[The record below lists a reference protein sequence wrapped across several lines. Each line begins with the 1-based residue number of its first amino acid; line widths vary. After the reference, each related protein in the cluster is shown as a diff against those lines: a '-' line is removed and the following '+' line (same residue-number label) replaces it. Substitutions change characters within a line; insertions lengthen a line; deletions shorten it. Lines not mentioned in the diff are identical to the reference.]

1 MTNRAWLP
9 TVAAAGVICA
19 TAFTAACGSSN
30 PKPQLPA
37 PPPPVAAAPAQ
48 APAPQP
54 PPSDPITVLIEA
66 SQQRFLAGERE
77 LRLGHLEKA
86 REEFDRAVEM
96 LLESPYGA
104 RTDARLR
111 EHFDRLVD
119 RINAYEVT
127 ALAQGDGFAEKRSEP
142 ASIDELLRIATFPK
156 PAANAATEKT
166 VRADLAATAH
176 DVPIPD
182 DNERILS
189 YVELFQGRL
198 RDYIHESLTRGTK
211 YLPMIQAVFKAEGLP
226 LDLAYIPVIE
236 SGFKT
241 NALSKASA
249 RGPWQFMRATAT
261 EQGLKTD
268 WYVDE
273 RSDPEK
279 ATVAAARYLKTLHE
293 MFGGDWHLVLAA
305 YNGGLG
311 RLQRA
316 MKRSGEED
324 FWELSSSSR
333 YLPRETREYVP
344 LILAAIIVAK
354 NPSQYGFDITAE
366 DPVAYEKVTVPKA
379 IDLRRVA
386 EWTGR
391 SIDEIQAL
399 NPELRRWTTPV
410 KSEYVLKVPEGTAS
424 LFKAR
429 LASASPNELVAL
441 TWYQVRKGE
450 TIATISRKLK
460 VSRVDLA
467 EANHLSTKSRLAAG
481 QSLVVP
487 RAPATLL
494 ATNSR
499 PAAPTAVASRAIS
512 GPAPVP
518 DVDAPARTAAPRQV
532 ARAVDSSPKTVT
544 YKVKRGD
551 TLFEI
556 AQLFDTTVA
565 KIKTSEQA
573 ADQPDQ
579 ARHAPEDRIGQL
591 ALLSRN
597 RTEQED
603 RRSGDQE
610 GMALGLLT
618 SCSPAIAPSIAVSWQ
633 RTDSDVSRI
642 AAYVQH
648 HSVKVS
654 RKFGRHFALH
664 PATSGSACWP
674 VSEPR
679 PSLGSR
685 PAWCR
690 SKSMSRSACRRFRWS
705 ACRTRACARAATA
718 CAARFATRASSF
730 RRIA

>member
-9 TVAAAGVICA
+9 TRAAAGVICA

-37 PPPPVAAAPAQ
+37 PPPPVAAAPA
-48 APAPQP
+48 PKPVPQP
-54 PPSDPITVLIEA
+54 PPADPITVLIDA
-66 SQQRFLAGERE
+66 SQQRFLAGEHE
-77 LRLGHLEKA
+77 LKLGHLEQA

-142 ASIDELLRIATFPK
+142 ASIDELLRIATFTK
-156 PAANAATEKT
+156 PGANAATEKT

-182 DNERILS
+182 DNQRILS

-293 MFGGDWHLVLAA
+293 MFDGDWHLVLAA

-366 DPVAYEKVTVPKA
+366 DPITYEKVTVPKA

-410 KSEYVLKVPEGTAS
+410 KSEYVLKVPEGTATV
-424 LFKAR
+424 FKAR

-467 EANHLSTKSRLAAG
+467 EANRLSTKSRLAAG
-481 QSLVVP
+481 QTLVVP

-499 PAAPTAVASRAIS
+499 PATPTAVASRAIS

-518 DVDAPARTAAPRQV
+518 DVDAPARNAAPRQV

-565 KIKTSEQA
+565 KIKT
-573 ADQPDQ
+573 
-579 ARHAPEDRIGQL
+579 L
-591 ALLSRN
+591 N
-597 RTEQED
+597 RLRTNQIKPGT
-603 RRSGDQE
+603 RLKIASGN
-610 GMALGLLT
+610 
-618 SCSPAIAPSIAVSWQ
+618 
-633 RTDSDVSRI
+633 
-642 AAYVQH
+642 
-648 HSVKVS
+648 
-654 RKFGRHFALH
+654 
-664 PATSGSACWP
+664 
-674 VSEPR
+674 
-679 PSLGSR
+679 
-685 PAWCR
+685 
-690 SKSMSRSACRRFRWS
+690 
-705 ACRTRACARAATA
+705 
-718 CAARFATRASSF
+718 
-730 RRIA
+730 